1 MAIVSLPWYDLP
13 EIRHAT
19 DAFWRVVAGELQHR
33 GIDFVPDVL
42 ERELHH
48 KEQWVHPQLM
58 FTQACGYDVA
68 VDHAVH
74 LRVVAAPCFM
84 LPGCDAH
91 YYSSYVLVHED
102 SDYAIL
108 SDLRGAMCA
117 INNFTSHSG
126 TNALRAMIAPL
137 SRNGKFFKDVVVSG
151 GHTHS
156 LQLLQNHRVDVVC
169 VDCITFGLLDRYRPD
184 ALKDVRVLAQTP
196 YAPAPPFVTSMRYGR
211 VFTRKLQK
219 ALLNVLNDDANE
231 PIRKDM
237 CIGGVALVDNKIYDR
252 LLEFESVA
260 VEHEYFELPAP
271 KQSMLTKLQMRSAQG

>member
-1 MAIVSLPWYDLP
+1 MTIVSLPWYDLP

-19 DAFWRVVAGELQHR
+19 DAFWLAVSGELTSR

-48 KEQWVHPQLM
+48 KEQWVHPKLM

-102 SDYAIL
+102 SKFEGL
-108 SDLRGAMCA
+108 QDLRGSMCA
-117 INNFTSHSG
+117 VNNFTSHSG

-137 SRNGKFFKDVVVSG
+137 SRDGRFFKDVVVSG
-151 GHTHS
+151 GHAHS
-156 LQLLQNHRVDVVC
+156 LKLLRNRRVDVAC
-169 VDCITFGLLDRYRPD
+169 VDCITHGLLQRYRPR
-184 ALKDVRVLAQTP
+184 ALKGTRILTRTP
-196 YAPAPPFVTSMRYGR
+196 SAPAPPFVTSMRYGR

-219 ALLNVLNDDANE
+219 ALVNVLNDDSNE
-231 PIRKDM
+231 QLKRDL
-237 CIGGVALVDNKIYDR
+237 CIGGVAIVDNRIYDR
-252 LLEFESVA
+252 LLDFESVA
-260 VEHEYFELPAP
+260 AEHAYFELPAP
-271 KQSMLTKLQMRSAQG
+271 RHSMLTKLQMRSARE